1 MPHTIAERAVDEPS
15 ARRGAVQPADLE
27 RRLVEVLD
35 LQDLAGLPVPR
46 HDLVTHLVHRR
57 VAGFD
62 GMGMRPAR
70 RDDQVQLGL
79 DPDVVH
85 VVGRGMRFEEVAV
98 VVELHQRARR
108 AAFVRGRPGGRRGDH
123 LSIARRRGVGVE
135 HREEV
140 GVLLI
145 GVASPHVQQGLVLAW
160 GKAPDEYRLVRGA
173 DRRGGHHEAQ
183 RQDGEQEQQGGAVHN
198 GTSSVNSR
206 VRAKLPSERQ
216 GARRV
221 AASPPSDIFHH
232 YETLPRA
239 GELVRLDFS
248 GAPEIAAPPA
258 EVWKRLLDHE
268 FVASVAPG
276 VESVEPIDDR
286 HFKVISG
293 FGVGAVKVRFQLDVE
308 LSDVKPPTSLKMSAH
323 GKAPG
328 SGVDVSTMLEI
339 ELIPPNRS
347 RLKWSASSE
356 VRGTVASVGARLLKG
371 TAQKLTE
378 SFWDKFAARVG
389 EAAGSK

>member
-1 MPHTIAERAVDEPS
+1 
-15 ARRGAVQPADLE
+15 VQ
-27 RRLVEVLD
+27 
-35 LQDLAGLPVPR
+35 
-46 HDLVTHLVHRR
+46 
-57 VAGFD
+57 
-62 GMGMRPAR
+62 
-70 RDDQVQLGL
+70 
-79 DPDVVH
+79 
-85 VVGRGMRFEEVAV
+85 
-98 VVELHQRARR
+98 
-108 AAFVRGRPGGRRGDH
+108 
-123 LSIARRRGVGVE
+123 
-135 HREEV
+135 
-140 GVLLI
+140 
-145 GVASPHVQQGLVLAW
+145 ASQ
-160 GKAPDEYRLVRGA
+160 
-173 DRRGGHHEAQ
+173 
-183 RQDGEQEQQGGAVHN
+183 
-198 GTSSVNSR
+198 
-206 VRAKLPSERQ
+206 
-216 GARRV
+216 V
-221 AASPPSDIFHH
+221 AASPPADIFHH

-239 GELVRLDFS
+239 GDVVRLDFS
-248 GAPEIAAPPA
+248 GAPEIAAPPD